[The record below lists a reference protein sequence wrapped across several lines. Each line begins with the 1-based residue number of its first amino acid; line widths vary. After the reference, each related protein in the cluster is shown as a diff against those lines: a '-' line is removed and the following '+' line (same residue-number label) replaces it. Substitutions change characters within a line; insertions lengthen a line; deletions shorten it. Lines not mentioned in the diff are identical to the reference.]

1 MLQCLERCSLVGT
14 TAKLARAK
22 LLVRSAH
29 PAYEEL
35 NVPAVNEAL
44 FSQGGFSVLPLDQ
57 QAQDALVPSDLIAQP
72 SEASRGLNLESA
84 AL

>member
-35 NVPAVNEAL
+35 NLPAVNEAL
-44 FSQGGFSVLPLDQ
+44 FSQG
-57 QAQDALVPSDLIAQP
+57 AQCFPWTNKLDALVPSDLIAQP
-72 SEASRGLNLESA
+72 SEASRGLNLGSA